1 MDRLRELIL
10 FCGEFDCCIN
20 ALHHTILSNGFF
32 CCFCCYVCKVAN
44 LDRFSLYTHKCMDL
58 FILIRIGR
66 WEECQ
71 RNVQV
76 KLIQNRRWIIMR
88 TRRTLIIQRTEQRW
102 IIVQIRLIQTTLRQR
117 ANNNH
122 LPLETRG
129 VCIFY
134 IKIHRLLREYF
145 LNLLTI
151 TLIYAIF

>member
-20 ALHHTILSNGFF
+20 ALHHTTLSNGFF
-32 CCFCCYVCKVAN
+32 YCFCCYVCKVAN

-58 FILIRIGR
+58 FILIQIGR

-88 TRRTLIIQRTEQRW
+88 TRRTLIIQRTGQQW
-102 IIVQIRLIQTTLRQR
+102 IIVLIKLIPITLRQKV
-117 ANNNH
+117 NKDE

-129 VCIFY
+129 VCILY
-134 IKIHRLLREYF
+134 LKINRIIREYA
-145 LNLLTI
+145 LERLTI
-151 TLIYAIF
+151 TLIYAMI